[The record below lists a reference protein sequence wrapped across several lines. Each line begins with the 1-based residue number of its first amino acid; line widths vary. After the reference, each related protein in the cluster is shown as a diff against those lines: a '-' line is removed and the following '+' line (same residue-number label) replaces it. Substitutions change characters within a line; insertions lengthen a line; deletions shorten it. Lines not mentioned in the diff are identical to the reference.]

1 MPSLFL
7 LLFAVT
13 ASGVWAVWR
22 RGFAPTSRFEAIAFL
37 VMWCFT
43 LGLALRFGGRTYPGI
58 FFPNSS
64 LLNDVFNGVGLFVQA
79 GYDAVAICFVAEL
92 APLVLPVGRRA
103 ASYLNAISW
112 LAFTTATLIATY
124 GFYWAAVLGRLP

>member
-1 MPSLFL
+1 MPSLLL

-22 RGFAPTSRFEAIAFL
+22 RRFAPTSRFEAIAFL

-43 LGLALRFGGRTYPGI
+43 LALALRFGGRTYPGI
-58 FFPNSS
+58 FYPNSS
-64 LLNDVFNGVGLFVQA
+64 LLNGVFNGVGLFVQA

-92 APLVLPVGRRA
+92 ARLVLPSARRP
-103 ASYLNAISW
+103 
-112 LAFTTATLIATY
+112 
-124 GFYWAAVLGRLP
+124 LPI